1 MTNTTVGYTIT
12 EADIEATLK
21 HLQNTE
27 NPEATREDAIAY
39 LEEHKSLA
47 HQMAHK
53 IVEIEQGEAD

>member
-12 EADIEATLK
+12 EADIETTLK
-21 HLQNTE
+21 HLQSTE
-27 NPEATREDAIAY
+27 NPDATREDAIAY

-53 IVEIEQGEAD
+53 IVDMEKGKAD